1 MEYILVENR
10 KTVLL
15 GPMPWR
21 HRFIQ
26 SELDDL
32 GINYT
37 VSPTEPNGYLKI
49 TDKVEIFPATIYAPP
64 HDTMYE
70 CLAGPFWAFSNN
82 KAAGAYEVLNKNID
96 HIKAD
101 LKTLAAN
108 ERYIKE
114 NTPFKMTVQDIEVT
128 IDASRDN
135 RNIFVQKYSFMNDNE
150 TVNWKFPETW
160 LTLTK
165 SELGSIVMAGATHI
179 QTQFDWEVNISQQID
194 NATTI
199 DALKQIVIV
208 ESTNN
213 LPGV

>member
-32 GINYT
+32 EINYT

-49 TDKVEIFPATIYAPP
+49 NNTIEIFPATVTAPE
-64 HDTMYE
+64 HDPLYHA
-70 CLAGPFWAFSNN
+70 LAGPFWTFTNN
-82 KAAGAYEVLNKNID
+82 VATGTYNKIDKKLD

-101 LKTLAAN
+101 LKSLTAT
-108 ERYIKE
+108 ERYKKE
-114 NTPFKMTVQDIEVT
+114 NTPFKMIVQNIEVT

-165 SELGSIVMAGATHI
+165 SELGSIVFAGANHI
-179 QTQFDWEVNISQQID
+179 QTQFDWEVSVSQQID

-199 DALKQIVIV
+199 DQLKSIA
-208 ESTNN
+208 TNN
-213 LPGV
+213 LEG